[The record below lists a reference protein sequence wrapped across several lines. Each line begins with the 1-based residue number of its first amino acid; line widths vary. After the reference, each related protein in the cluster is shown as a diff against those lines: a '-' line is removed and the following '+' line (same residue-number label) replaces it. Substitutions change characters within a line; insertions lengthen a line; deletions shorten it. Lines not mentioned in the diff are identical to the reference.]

1 MTTVEKESPVG
12 EALGRPFYQLWI
24 ASAVSNLGDGV
35 GLTAAPLFVAT
46 LTRDPVLVAG
56 LAISQRLPWLL
67 FSLVSGAVVDRMDRR
82 RVMLGANLLRIVALL
97 VLGGAILLNM
107 ASLPLLYLA
116 FFMIGT
122 SETFFDNASIAFLP
136 DLVPESVLER
146 ANGRLFATQTLT
158 NEFIGPPLGGYLFS
172 WLIAIP
178 FLFNATSF
186 ALVMIL
192 IALIQG
198 QFRAIPASVPNQAL
212 SLGDSI
218 KEGVQWFWNHR
229 LLRTFGLM
237 VGVTNFFY
245 SASFS
250 VFVLYAQNRL
260 GLDAVQ
266 YGLLL
271 TSGAVGGVLGALV
284 AEKVARRVG
293 AGWAIFISNILP
305 AIAFT
310 GIALTTN
317 ALIVGIMIACNS
329 FAGMM
334 GDVILVSLRQSVV
347 PAPLLG
353 RVTSA
358 YRLFVMGALPM
369 GAFVGGLLTQYFGLT
384 ASYWVGGVS
393 MLLMAFAVLP
403 IANNQ
408 TIALARQKEKM
419 VESIP

>member
-35 GLTAAPLFVAT
+35 GLTAAPLFAAT

-56 LAISQRLPWLL
+56 LAISQRLPWVL
-67 FSLVSGAVVDRMDRR
+67 FSLVSGAVVDRIDRR
-82 RVMLGANLLRIVALL
+82 RIMVWANLLRVVALL
-97 VLGGAILLNM
+97 LLGGAILLHQ
-107 ASLPLLYLA
+107 ATLPLLYVV

-122 SETFFDNASIAFLP
+122 AETFFDNASIAFLP
-136 DLVPESVLER
+136 NLVPESGLER
-146 ANGRLFATQTLT
+146 ANGRLFATQTLA
-158 NEFIGPPLGGYLFS
+158 NEFLGPPLGGYLFS

-178 FLFNATSF
+178 FLFNATGF
-186 ALVMIL
+186 ALAMIL

-198 QFRAIPASVPNQAL
+198 QFRAIPDSVPNQSL

-245 SASFS
+245 SAIFS

-271 TSGAVGGVLGALV
+271 TSGAVGGVIGALV
-284 AEKVARRVG
+284 AENLARRVG
-293 AGWAIFISNILP
+293 AGWAIFICNILP

-317 ALIVGIMIACNS
+317 ALIVGFLFACNS

-334 GDVILVSLRQSVV
+334 ANVILVSFRQSVV

-358 YRLFVMGALPM
+358 YRLFVMGALPT

-384 ASYWVGGVS
+384 APYWVGGLS
-393 MLLMAFAVLP
+393 MVFVAFAVLP

-408 TIALARQKEKM
+408 TIALARQKETM
-419 VESIP
+419 V